1 MVDLALTKEESDEAS
16 PVPATASD
24 RPMYP
29 WGLRINLCQDELEK
43 LGLSD
48 DDIKPGDMIHF
59 HSMATV
65 VSVSTNQTQ
74 DGDDHCSVALQITH
88 MNAVENESDE
98 DEEAEKEMNSK
109 GLLKKLYM

>member
-88 MNAVENESDE
+88 MEAESEDDENEEEEKAE
-98 DEEAEKEMNSK
+98 DK
-109 GLLKKLYM
+109 GRLKKLYL